1 MALRIAVASVPSRPS
16 AVPPAVA
23 ILTFPWVICAASS
36 RTPSASCRLW
46 ETRTR
51 LTVAIGSRHDVDGM
65 RRPRARTMF
74 DLHPAGFAVRQ
85 HRIAAG
91 RLDRLEESAADL
103 HRKIVLFDLHAKGSR
118 DPAASLI
125 DFLEV
130 HSRDQAQEA
139 RRGIAD
145 AVGFQV
151 AGCVIEEAHRDRLE
165 VDVELSGL
173 MQHPQILANVV
184 DAGPDLF
191 GAVD

>member
-74 DLHPAGFAVRQ
+74 ALHPAGFAVRQ

-91 RLDRLEESAADL
+91 YLECLEESTAVL
-103 HRKIVLFDLHAKGSR
+103 HQESVLFDSHARVS
-118 DPAASLI
+118 I
-125 DFLEV
+125 Y
-130 HSRDQAQEA
+130 H
-139 RRGIAD
+139 
-145 AVGFQV
+145 
-151 AGCVIEEAHRDRLE
+151 
-165 VDVELSGL
+165 
-173 MQHPQILANVV
+173 
-184 DAGPDLF
+184 
-191 GAVD
+191 